1 MEIKRFRNKYNL
13 ELIPT
18 SHENIILG
26 NLVWDPIIGKPKFD
40 HPGMSEHIYNTFL
53 DAGIISRENWLKGIK
68 DLNKEKIK
76 QAHLADRVINMEANV
91 VSTLEN
97 PVINELEQRF
107 ELKKISNF
115 HFGHLQVKTISNLNR
130 IRIDNYLELLK
141 KDNWNTYD
149 GKIRRVYMITELYYG
164 SVQLIMSKEFK
175 NEMEASLEQTQIKII
190 ETVEFDKSIEYTFD
204 HNKVPFAMRLEKVR
218 AFNGWVLRTKG

>member
-13 ELIPT
+13 ELIPA

-40 HPGMSEHIYNTFL
+40 HPGMSEHIYNAFL
-53 DAGIISRENWLKGIK
+53 DASIISRENWMKGINE
-68 DLNKEKIK
+68 LHRENIK
-76 QAHLADRVINMEANV
+76 FAHLADIVINMEANV

-97 PVINELEQRF
+97 PMINELQQSF
-107 ELKKISNF
+107 ELKKVSQF
-115 HFGHLQVKTISNLNR
+115 HFGRLQVKTMSNLNR
-130 IRIDNYLELLK
+130 IRIDNYLEIIK
-141 KDNWNTYD
+141 KDNWKAYD
-149 GKIRRVYMITELYYG
+149 GRIRRVYMITELYYG
-164 SVQLIMSKEFK
+164 SLQLVLSRDFK
-175 NEMEASLEQTQIKII
+175 NELDISLQQTPLKLI

-218 AFNGWVLRTKG
+218 AFNG

>member
-26 NLVWDPIIGKPKFD
+26 NLVWDPIIGKPKFE

-68 DLNKEKIK
+68 DLDKEKMK
-76 QAHLADRVINMEANV
+76 YAHLADRVINMEANV
-91 VSTLEN
+91 VSTLQN
-97 PVINELEQRF
+97 PVINELEERF
-107 ELKKISNF
+107 ELKNISKF
-115 HFGHLQVKTISNLNR
+115 HFGHLQVKTMSNLNR
-130 IRIDNYLELLK
+130 VRIDNHLEVLK
-141 KDNWNTYD
+141 KDNWKTYD
-149 GKIRRVYMITELYYG
+149 GKIRRVHMITELYYG
-164 SVQLIMSKEFK
+164 SIQLILNKEFK
-175 NEMEASLEQTQIKII
+175 TELEGSLDQAKLNVL

-218 AFNGWVLRTKG
+218 QFNG

>member
-218 AFNGWVLRTKG
+218 AFNG

>member
-13 ELIPT
+13 ELIPA

-40 HPGMSEHIYNTFL
+40 HPGMSEHIYNAFL
-53 DAGIISRENWLKGIK
+53 DTSIISRENWMKGIK
-68 DLNKEKIK
+68 ELHKEKIK
-76 QAHLADRVINMEANV
+76 YAHLADIVINMEANV

-97 PVINELEQRF
+97 PVINELQQSF
-107 ELKKISNF
+107 ELKKVSQF
-115 HFGHLQVKTISNLNR
+115 HFGRLQVKTMSNLNR
-130 IRIDNYLELLK
+130 IRIDNYLEIIK
-141 KDNWNTYD
+141 KDNWKAYD
-149 GKIRRVYMITELYYG
+149 GRIRRVYMITELYYG
-164 SVQLIMSKEFK
+164 SLQLVLSRDFK
-175 NEMEASLEQTQIKII
+175 NELDISLQQTPLKLI

-218 AFNGWVLRTKG
+218 AFNG

>member
-13 ELIPT
+13 ELIPA

-40 HPGMSEHIYNTFL
+40 HPGMSEHIFNTFL
-53 DAGIISRENWLKGIK
+53 DAGIISRQNWIKGIK
-68 DLNKEKIK
+68 DLHKEKIK
-76 QAHLADRVINMEANV
+76 SAHLADRVINLEANV
-91 VSTLEN
+91 VTTLEH

-107 ELKKISNF
+107 ELNNISKF
-115 HFGHLQVKTISNLNR
+115 HFGYLQVKTMSNLNR
-130 IRIDNYLELLK
+130 IRIDNYLEILK
-141 KDNWNTYD
+141 KDNWQAYD

-164 SVQLIMSKEFK
+164 SVQLILSKALK
-175 NEMEASLEQTQIKII
+175 NKMDTSITQSSLRIK

-204 HNKVPFAMRLEKVR
+204 HNQVPFAMRLEKIKE
-218 AFNGWVLRTKG
+218 FNA